1 MTEQIFRLDKWS
13 PLPGLGLANIAYDR
27 GGLAEQIGFAS
38 IFADT
43 RLPYILG
50 QGHAN
55 VVAFTSRWA
64 AGSFQGDPDIK
75 SRQSGFARCG
85 WGTEASS
92 FSIDAYVG
100 GRPGRRRFRR

>member
-27 GGLAEQIGFAS
+27 GGLAEQIGFVS

-55 VVAFTSRWA
+55 VGFYVEMGRRIPYK
-64 AGSFQGDPDIK
+64 DPDIK
-75 SRQSGFARCG
+75 SRQSRL
-85 WGTEASS
+85 
-92 FSIDAYVG
+92 
-100 GRPGRRRFRR
+100 RPVRLGNRS